1 MGLLTFLTWC
11 YRRITL
17 ELKAR
22 GHVINHKRVAR
33 VMRENELHAH
43 HRRRFKPIADA
54 ESNLAVFPNRY
65 RNIIPKEPDRV
76 WVADIT
82 YIRIAS
88 GFIYLA
94 VVLDACSRKMIGYAI
109 SKP

>member
-1 MGLLTFLTWC
+1 
-11 YRRITL
+11 
-17 ELKAR
+17 
-22 GHVINHKRVAR
+22 
-33 VMRENELHAH
+33 MRENELHAH